1 MLLKPSQNCIN
12 LIKRFEGCRLK
23 AYKCPAAMWT
33 IGYGTTRYPDG
44 KAVKEGEEISLYRA
58 ESLLT
63 FDVNKFASQIKVK
76 VNQNQFDALV
86 CFAYNVGIGAFNG
99 STLKKMVLANPGDEL
114 IRNQFMRWVAKG
126 SPYTKGLTNRRKAEA
141 DLYFKI

>member
-1 MLLKPSQNCIN
+1 MKPSQNCIN

-23 AYKCPAAMWT
+23 AYKCPAGLWT
-33 IGYGTTRYPDG
+33 IGYGNTQWQDG
-44 KAVKEGEEISLYRA
+44 QSVKEGQEISLYKA

-63 FDVNKFASQIKVK
+63 FYVEKFASQVKVK

-86 CFAYNVGIGAFNG
+86 SFAYNVGVGAFNR
-99 STLKKMVLANPGDEL
+99 STLKKMVIENPGNAL
-114 IRNQFMRWVAKG
+114 IRAELMKWIAKG
-126 SPYTKGLTNRRKAEA
+126 SAYEKGLTNRRKAEA

>member
-1 MLLKPSQNCIN
+1 MKPSQNCIN

-23 AYKCPAAMWT
+23 AYKCPAGLWT
-33 IGYGTTRYPDG
+33 IGYGNTQWQDG
-44 KAVKEGEEISLYRA
+44 QAVKEGQEISLYKA

-63 FDVNKFASQIKVK
+63 FYVEKFASQIKVK

-86 CFAYNVGIGAFNG
+86 SFAYNVGIGAFNR
-99 STLKKMVLANPGDEL
+99 STLRKMVIENPGNTL
-114 IRNQFMRWVAKG
+114 IRAELMKWVSKG
-126 SPYTKGLTNRRKAEA
+126 TPYEKGLTNRRKAEA

>member
-23 AYKCPAAMWT
+23 AYKCPAAIWT

-44 KAVKEGEEISLYRA
+44 KPVKEGEEISLYRA

-63 FDVNKFASQIKVK
+63 YDVNKFASHIKVN

-86 CFAYNVGIGAFNG
+86 SFAYNVGVGAFNG
-99 STLKKMVLANPGDEL
+99 STLKKLVVANPGDKL

-126 SPYTKGLTNRRKAEA
+126 SAYTKGLTNRRKAEA

>member
-1 MLLKPSQNCIN
+1 MKPSQNCIN

-23 AYKCPAAMWT
+23 AYKCPASLWT

-44 KAVKEGEEISLYRA
+44 KSVKEGEEISLYRA

-63 FDVNKFASQIKVK
+63 FDVNKFASQIKVN

-86 CFAYNVGIGAFNG
+86 CFAYNIGIGAFNK
-99 STLKKMVLANPGDEL
+99 STLKKMVIENPGNTL
-114 IRNQFMRWVAKG
+114 IKNEFMKWVAKG
-126 SPYTKGLTNRRKAEA
+126 SSYEKGLTNRRTAEA
-141 DLYFKI
+141 DLYFKK